1 MININTAR
9 NTVLRL
15 LNKANRG
22 YITPDEFNNFCKLAQ
37 LSLFEELFY
46 DYNQFLN
53 RENKRLTNT
62 EYANIPKNLREIIDI
77 FSEYSTTSNFT
88 YNSSDN
94 LWKFSGDDFYRTI
107 NISLV
112 NKNTKKS
119 KDVEEVLKRELN
131 VMINSNITSP
141 TTTYPA
147 YVKVG
152 NDYRLY
158 PTVNTDDYYL
168 ELLYIRTPKDPKW
181 TYVNVNGNPLYN
193 ASDAN
198 LQHIELPESMFEK
211 FIVKVML
218 YCGVS
223 IREADIVQTAT
234 NEEMKSQQNQNQ

>member
-22 YITPDEFNNFCKLAQ
+22 YIGVDEFNNFCKLAQ
-37 LSLFEELFY
+37 LALFEELFF
-46 DYNQFLN
+46 DYNQFVN
-53 RENKRLTNT
+53 RANRRLTNT
-62 EYANIPKNLREIIDI
+62 EYANLPKHLREIIDI
-77 FSEYSTTSNFT
+77 FSAYSTQVNFT

-94 LWKFSGDDFYRTI
+94 VWSFSGDDFYRTI
-107 NISLV
+107 NLSLV
-112 NKNTKKS
+112 NKTTNKA

-131 VMINSNITSP
+131 VMINSNVTAP

-147 YVKVG
+147 YVKIG
-152 NDYRLY
+152 DNYRLY
-158 PTVNTDDYYL
+158 PIVSTDDYYL

-181 TYVNVNGNPLYN
+181 TYTNVGGNPMYN
-193 ASDAN
+193 ASATD

-211 FIVKVML
+211 FIVKVLL

-223 IREADIVQTAT
+223 IREADVVQIAG
-234 NEEMKSQQNQNQ
+234 NEEVKTEQKQNQ